1 MSYGEIRCV
10 LDGSCSPDEFN
21 IWSGFQAKR
30 VSLETESEGFKL
42 MKSFIMEWWADNN
55 EEHYNYIISWFA
67 GLFTNLS
74 GINRV
79 ALAMISPQGTGKGT
93 LIEFMELLLRS
104 INVVSVSGVNEVT
117 GKFNSLL
124 QSKRLIN
131 INEMSSTKEEFKAN
145 FDKIKSFI
153 TDPTM
158 KIEPKGVNPYT
169 INNISNFILFTNHRD
184 AIIVEES
191 DRRYAIFEMGVSHR
205 NDSQYFEM
213 IREKCF
219 HQDVA
224 NEFYT
229 YLLDFPAVNIH
240 KIPETDL
247 KRDMI
252 NMSKPSAIKFMDEIF
267 NNEEFKQSIF
277 QDEKTIKP
285 ITLYEHYKN
294 WCSSNGERNI
304 VSNTKFGI
312 TIDNRIIK
320 KHTMY
325 GNMYEIA

>member
-1 MSYGEIRCV
+1 M
-10 LDGSCSPDEFN
+10 
-21 IWSGFQAKR
+21 KR

-42 MKSFIMEWWADNN
+42 MKSFIMECWADNN
-55 EEHYNYIISWFA
+55 EEHYCYIISWFA

-145 FDKIKSFI
+145 FDKIKSYI

-184 AIIVEES
+184 AIIVE
-191 DRRYAIFEMGVSHR
+191 
-205 NDSQYFEM
+205 
-213 IREKCF
+213 
-219 HQDVA
+219 
-224 NEFYT
+224 
-229 YLLDFPAVNIH
+229 
-240 KIPETDL
+240 
-247 KRDMI
+247 
-252 NMSKPSAIKFMDEIF
+252 
-267 NNEEFKQSIF
+267 
-277 QDEKTIKP
+277 
-285 ITLYEHYKN
+285 
-294 WCSSNGERNI
+294 
-304 VSNTKFGI
+304 
-312 TIDNRIIK
+312 
-320 KHTMY
+320 
-325 GNMYEIA
+325 